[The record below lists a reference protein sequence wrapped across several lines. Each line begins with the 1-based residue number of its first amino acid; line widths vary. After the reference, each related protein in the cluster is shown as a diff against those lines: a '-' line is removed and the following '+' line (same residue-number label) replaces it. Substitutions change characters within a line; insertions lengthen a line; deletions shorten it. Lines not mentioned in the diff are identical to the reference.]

1 MKVKYHLLKNT
12 GYALSG
18 FKSLLLEERS
28 FLIEFF
34 IIIPLVVWVFYLPF
48 NYFLKV
54 LLVSVLIL
62 VLLTEALNSAI
73 ENVVDLISPDY
84 HPLAKKAKDCGSAAV
99 FFSILNAILW
109 WGLSL
114 GYHYY
119 FLN

>member
-1 MKVKYHLLKNT
+1 MKPKYRLLKNT

-18 FKSLLLEERS
+18 LKELLLNERS
-28 FLIEFF
+28 FLLEFF

-54 LLVSVLIL
+54 LLVSVLFL

-84 HPLAKKAKDCGSAAV
+84 HPLAKKAKDYGSAAV

-114 GYHYY
+114 WYHYY
-119 FLN
+119 FL